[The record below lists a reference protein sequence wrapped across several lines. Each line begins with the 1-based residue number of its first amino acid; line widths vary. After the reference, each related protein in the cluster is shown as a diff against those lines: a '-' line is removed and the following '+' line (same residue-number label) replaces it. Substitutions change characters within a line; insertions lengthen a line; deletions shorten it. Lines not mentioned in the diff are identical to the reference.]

1 MLRGI
6 LYETVSVDGSGAT
19 LRLLPESPVYRGHF
33 PGYPITPGVCLV
45 QMALEVIGQMAD
57 QVGHDGKKEEVGHD
71 GKKEEA
77 GHDGKKEEVGHDVP
91 VKLVAAKNIKF
102 TSPVFPDAGTELRF
116 NISGEGENWSVE
128 VFNGEALSAKMSL
141 TVE

>member
-6 LYETVSVDGSGAT
+6 LYETVSVDGSGVT

-45 QMALEVIGQMAD
+45 QMALEAIGEMT
-57 QVGHDGKKEEVGHD
+57 GR
-71 GKKEEA
+71 A
-77 GHDGKKEEVGHDVP
+77 GHDGQ

-102 TSPVFPDAGTELRF
+102 TSPVIPAEGTELRF
-116 NISGEGENWSVE
+116 NVSGEGENWTVE
-128 VFNGEALSAKMSL
+128 VLNGDVLSARMSL

>member
-1 MLRGI
+1 MV
-6 LYETVSVDGSGAT
+6 E
-19 LRLLPESPVYRGHF
+19 
-33 PGYPITPGVCLV
+33 
-45 QMALEVIGQMAD
+45 MALEAIGQMAD
-57 QVGHDGKKEEVGHD
+57 QVGHD
-71 GKKEEA
+71 
-77 GHDGKKEEVGHDVP
+77 

-128 VFNGEALSAKMSL
+128 VLNGDALSAKMSL

>member
-6 LYETVSVDGSGAT
+6 LYDIVTVDGSGVT
-19 LRLLPESPVYRGHF
+19 LRLLPESPVYKGHF

-45 QMALEVIGQMAD
+45 EMALEAIGQMAD
-57 QVGHDGKKEEVGHD
+57 Q
-71 GKKEEA
+71 A
-77 GHDGKKEEVGHDVP
+77 GHD

-102 TSPVFPDAGTELRF
+102 SSPVFPEAGTELRF
-116 NISGEGENWSVE
+116 NISGEGENRSVE
-128 VFNGEALSAKMSL
+128 VFNGEVLSAKMSL

>member
-71 GKKEEA
+71 GKKEE
-77 GHDGKKEEVGHDVP
+77 VGHDVP

-102 TSPVFPDAGTELRF
+102 TSPVIPEEGMELRF

>member
-57 QVGHDGKKEEVGHD
+57 QVGHDGKKEE
-71 GKKEEA
+71 A

-102 TSPVFPDAGTELRF
+102 TSPVIPEEGMELRF

>member
-6 LYETVSVDGSGAT
+6 LYETVSVDGSGVT
-19 LRLLPESPVYRGHF
+19 LRLLPESPVYKGHF

-45 QMALEVIGQMAD
+45 EMALEAIGQMTD
-57 QVGHDGKKEEVGHD
+57 QVGHD
-71 GKKEEA
+71 
-77 GHDGKKEEVGHDVP
+77 

-102 TSPVFPDAGTELRF
+102 TSPVLPEAGTELRF

-128 VFNGEALSAKMSL
+128 VLNGEVLSAKMSL

>member
-6 LYETVSVDGSGAT
+6 LYDIVTVDGSGVT
-19 LRLLPESPVYRGHF
+19 LRLLPESPVYKGHF

-45 QMALEVIGQMAD
+45 EMALEAIGQMAG
-57 QVGHDGKKEEVGHD
+57 Q
-71 GKKEEA
+71 A
-77 GHDGKKEEVGHDVP
+77 GHDVR
-91 VKLVAAKNIKF
+91 LVAAKNIKF
-102 TSPVFPDAGTELRF
+102 SSPVFPGEGTELRF

-128 VFNGEALSAKMSL
+128 IFNGEVLSAKMSL